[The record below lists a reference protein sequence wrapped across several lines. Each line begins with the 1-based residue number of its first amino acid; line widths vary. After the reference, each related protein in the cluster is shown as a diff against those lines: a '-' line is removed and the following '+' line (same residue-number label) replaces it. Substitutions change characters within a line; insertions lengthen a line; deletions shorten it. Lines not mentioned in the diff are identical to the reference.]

1 MIQQSHSGH
10 ISRQNFNSGRYI
22 YPYVHTELVSK
33 AKTLKHP
40 KCPSTNEWI
49 KIWYIYTMGY
59 YTTIAKNKITP
70 FALAWMEL
78 VRFSY

>member
-10 ISRQNFNSGRYI
+10 ISRQNFNSGTYI

-40 KCPSTNEWI
+40 KCPPTNEWI
-49 KIWYIYTMGY
+49 KIWDI